1 MRDEGGLFVMA
12 FLSLLGLTYRETWLF
27 LPQEEKVVSLFGFG
41 PLVKKEVFA
50 YQNIERLEI
59 THFVKDTEDPKAIP
73 GRRKQKPMVVFS
85 LHLVGDA
92 VKTIE
97 VIPEHTSLGKTEA
110 AAQRIAA
117 ESGLGLYV
125 DRPRDMVQV
134 KRDGEWAVFGI
145 TNHRL
150 RDVLCPELFVLER
163 GVHAPKANFVASFSP
178 YGAFPDDEVGRKT
191 DYDGVGSSAF
201 DTVQKQFDRIPAE
214 ITFGNIDGGK

>member
-1 MRDEGGLFVMA
+1 MIRLDTHKTQNGIAYGVHWGRRLGFGLILAFLLWGILLYLSEGDSLRTMVFPIIMA

-125 DRPRDMVQV
+125 DRPRDM
-134 KRDGEWAVFGI
+134 DTHFG
-145 TNHRL
+145 
-150 RDVLCPELFVLER
+150 
-163 GVHAPKANFVASFSP
+163 K
-178 YGAFPDDEVGRKT
+178 DEFHSYR
-191 DYDGVGSSAF
+191 
-201 DTVQKQFDRIPAE
+201 
-214 ITFGNIDGGK
+214 